1 MKISIVGGIVL
12 GLASHWGLAIN
23 PVYCQQIQIQ
33 IAAPAQA
40 VPVAPQIQIGQAIAI
55 GPISGKRMMP
65 NFSTQNKVLQSQVI
79 VVGKIQ
85 NLEKELVQAKPFPGS
100 AEKVPFQVATIKIE
114 KALLGAKDETHIR
127 VAWQSNSNTGNAV
140 APTPVAPAIVA
151 PPLGGGGFGGGG
163 GVQIAV
169 MPHIRRPGVNQII
182 FSKDQEGCFFLQK
195 HPDGD
200 FYYASTFMTP
210 LDKKAPNYKSEIEE
224 TQKILTIL
232 KNPKKALASK
242 EKSDQF
248 QAASI
253 LLSKYNSYPAMVPQ
267 GKKVV
272 QKPIDAE
279 ISKAILNV
287 LSEMDWNSTDA
298 SKPGLNNLFGLLR
311 LNTQDGWQ
319 YPKFTTPD
327 GYQKEMASSTKKWL
341 TENKDKFLIKKWAIE

>member
-1 MKISIVGGIVL
+1 MKNTIVGGVAL

-33 IAAPAQA
+33 IAAPQA
-40 VPVAPQIQIGQAIAI
+40 APAAPQFQIGQAIAFR
-55 GPISGKRMMP
+55 PTSGKMMP
-65 NFSTQNKVLQSQVI
+65 TVPTQNKVLQSQVI
-79 VVGKIQ
+79 VIGKIQ

-100 AEKVPFQVATIKIE
+100 AEKVAFQVATIKIE

-127 VAWQSNSNTGNAV
+127 VAWQSNPNTGNA
-140 APTPVAPAIVA
+140 VAPAIVA
-151 PPLGGGGFGGGG
+151 PPLGGGA
-163 GVQIAV
+163 VPQIAI
-169 MPHIRRPGVNQII
+169 MPHIRRPGANQIA

-200 FYYASTFMTP
+200 FYYASIFMTP

-248 QAASI
+248 QAASV
-253 LLSKYNSYPAMVPQ
+253 LLFKYRSYPAMVPQ

-279 ISKAILNV
+279 ISKSILNV
-287 LSEMDWNSTDA
+287 LIKMDWNSTDP
-298 SKPGLNNLFGLLR
+298 SKPCLINLFGLLH
-311 LNTQDGWQ
+311 LNSQDGWQ
-319 YPKFTTPD
+319 STKFTTPD
-327 GYQKEMASSTKKWL
+327 EYEKAMSSSVKKWL
-341 TENKDKFLIKKWAIE
+341 AENKDKFQIKKWVIE